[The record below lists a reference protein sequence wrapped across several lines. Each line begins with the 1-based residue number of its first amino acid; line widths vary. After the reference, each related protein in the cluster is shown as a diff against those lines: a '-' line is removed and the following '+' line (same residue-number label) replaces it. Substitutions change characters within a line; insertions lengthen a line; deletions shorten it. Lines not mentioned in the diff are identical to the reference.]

1 MHSATCKCKRS
12 IVSSL
17 IIEALAEIAFEHSS

>member
-1 MHSATCKCKRS
+1 MHSVTSRCKRS

-17 IIEALAEIAFEHSS
+17 IIEALAEIAFEYSS